1 MRNGINLVSGGYFC
15 FDKPEESKYSIEDIA
30 LNLSHMNRFTGS
42 SEHAYN
48 VAQHSVYVS
57 LFFIDKK
64 EALQALMHDSVEAF
78 LGDVAKPLKNLL
90 PDYRKIELECEAAIC
105 KKYGIAF
112 PFDPRVKDADN
123 SVFVA
128 ERRDLQPR
136 APQGL
141 VYNGKVVEPAPFKI
155 VPWSAEKSRKEFL
168 KRFKELGGE
177 WK

>member
-1 MRNGINLVSGGYFC
+1 MKNGINLVSGGYFC
-15 FDKPEESKYSIEDIA
+15 FDTPENSLFTVEDVA
-30 LNLSHMNRFTGS
+30 LNLSHINRFTGS
-42 SEHAYN
+42 SEQPYS
-48 VAQHSVYVS
+48 VCQHSIYVS
-57 LFFIDKK
+57 LLFEDKTL
-64 EALQALMHDSVEAF
+64 ALQGLMHDAVEAF
-78 LGDVAKPLKNLL
+78 LGDVSQPLKRLL

-105 KKYGIAF
+105 KKYGIDF
-112 PFDPRVKDADN
+112 PFDPRVKDSDN

-128 ERRDLQPR
+128 ERRDLQPK

-141 VYNGKVVEPAPFKI
+141 VYNGKVVQPAPFKI